1 VIGGGGL
8 DQGVDPG
15 YRDPQSTQWSLT
27 IERQIA
33 ANNSLRAS
41 YVGTHSYRLNL
52 TEDLNQIHASTIPY
66 DTGATQG
73 VYVDTRAPYQNW
85 TVLLS
90 TFNAG
95 MANYNAFELEAT
107 HHMAKGLYYDV
118 NYTFARNLA
127 DNQGSTP
134 NGFAGEVNYGTP
146 ITDRFNIRSDYG
158 NEEGTRRQRVL
169 LTGVYELP
177 FGVGRQFL
185 GKKNLLSEIV
195 GGWNLNTITLLETGP
210 WLTPSISPGNDESN
224 TNVAN
229 RGATLRP
236 DVVSRN
242 FYQGQS
248 RAQYF
253 NINAFAATP
262 AGAGRFGNAGVGIL
276 QGPGSVA
283 IAMGVSKV
291 IPINDAV
298 HLRFETTFTNVLNH
312 TNFAPPSTQ
321 IDGGTFGQLTAAT
334 TAENAG
340 NRTGQA
346 ALRLEF

>member
-1 VIGGGGL
+1 
-8 DQGVDPG
+8 VDPG

-27 IERQIA
+27 IERQIS

-52 TEDLNQIHASTIPY
+52 TEDLNQIHASTTAY
-66 DTGATQG
+66 DAGATQS
-73 VYVDTRAPYQNW
+73 VYVDARAPYQNW

-95 MANYNAFELEAT
+95 TANYNAFEVEAT

-134 NGFAGEVNYGTP
+134 SGFAGEVNYGTP
-146 ITDRFNIRSDYG
+146 ITDRFNIASDYG

-169 LTGVYELP
+169 LTGQYELP
-177 FGVGRQFL
+177 FGAGRKYLTQ
-185 GKKNLLSEIV
+185 KNWVSAVV
-195 GGWNLNTITLLETGP
+195 GGWNLNTIALLETGP
-210 WLTPSISPGNDESN
+210 WLTPSISPGADASN

-248 RAQYF
+248 RAHYF
-253 NINAFAATP
+253 NPTAFAATP
-262 AGAGRFGNAGVGIL
+262 AGAGRFGNGGVGIL
-276 QGPGSVA
+276 EGPGAKAVA
-283 IAMGVSKV
+283 IGVSKV
-291 IPINDAV
+291 IPISDAL

-312 TNFAPPSTQ
+312 TNFAPPSMQ

>member
-1 VIGGGGL
+1 
-8 DQGVDPG
+8 
-15 YRDPQSTQWSLT
+15 
-27 IERQIA
+27 
-33 ANNSLRAS
+33 
-41 YVGTHSYRLNL
+41 
-52 TEDLNQIHASTIPY
+52 
-66 DTGATQG
+66 
-73 VYVDTRAPYQNW
+73 
-85 TVLLS
+85 
-90 TFNAG
+90 
-95 MANYNAFELEAT
+95 
-107 HHMAKGLYYDV
+107 
-118 NYTFARNLA
+118 
-127 DNQGSTP
+127 
-134 NGFAGEVNYGTP
+134 
-146 ITDRFNIRSDYG
+146 
-158 NEEGTRRQRVL
+158 VL